1 VLNAEKNAKS
11 HSNQTEADQCIA
23 ENAIPNEDQPE
34 DINLVNNIYAVYVSL
49 FPFSLHNNN
58 R

>member
-1 VLNAEKNAKS
+1 M
-11 HSNQTEADQCIA
+11 EADQYIA
-23 ENAIPNEDQPE
+23 ENAMPNEDQPE
-34 DINLVNNIYAVYVSL
+34 DTNLVNNICAVYVSL